1 MSIYLT
7 RNFLIYRVP
16 MFKSKLGGLFIKKT
30 GIPIW
35 AEVVAKAK
43 DKKITESLI
52 KRIIKADTFTEY

>member
-1 MSIYLT
+1 
-7 RNFLIYRVP
+7 

-43 DKKITESLI
+43 DKKITERLI